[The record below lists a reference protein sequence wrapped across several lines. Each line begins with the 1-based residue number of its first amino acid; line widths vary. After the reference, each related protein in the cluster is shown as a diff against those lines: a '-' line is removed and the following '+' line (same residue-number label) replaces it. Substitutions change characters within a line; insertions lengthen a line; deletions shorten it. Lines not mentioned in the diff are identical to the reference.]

1 MSSIFWQLGATEE
14 TKGAKSME
22 SSGERLR
29 SSSSVTAENRGC
41 RKTS

>member
-22 SSGERLR
+22 SSGEKALFLIQCDSRKQGMQ
-29 SSSSVTAENRGC
+29 EN
-41 RKTS
+41 